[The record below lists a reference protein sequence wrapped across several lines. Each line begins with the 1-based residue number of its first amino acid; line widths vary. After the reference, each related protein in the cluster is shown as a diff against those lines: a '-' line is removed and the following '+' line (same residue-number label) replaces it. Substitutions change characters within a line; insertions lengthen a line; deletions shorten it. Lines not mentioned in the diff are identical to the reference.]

1 MHIQDR
7 IGPRFDKEADGELYV
22 QGVVTKVP
30 EDTFRLATLMDILLE
45 PMVFVS
51 YTALIFK

>member
-1 MHIQDR
+1 MYIQGR
-7 IGPRFDKEADGELYV
+7 IGPRFDKEADGDLYLH
-22 QGVVTKVP
+22 GLVTKVP

-51 YTALIFK
+51 YIALIFK